1 MSCTKRF
8 ADMQWERHHW
18 RHRVTGFDTV
28 TAEEPDMWARPVFR
42 EYVRCEKEQ
51 VCDVCGTVRHQESCM
66 CEPARAERCKI
77 LLEFKAKT
85 A

>member
-18 RHRVTGFDTV
+18 RNRVTGFDTV

-51 VCDVCGTVRHQESCM
+51 VCHVCGTVRHQESCM

-77 LLEFKAKT
+77 LLEFRAKT